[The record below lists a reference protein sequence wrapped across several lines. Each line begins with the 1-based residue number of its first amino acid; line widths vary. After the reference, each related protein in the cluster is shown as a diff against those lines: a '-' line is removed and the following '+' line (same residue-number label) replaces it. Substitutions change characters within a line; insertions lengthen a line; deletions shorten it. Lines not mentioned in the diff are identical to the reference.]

1 MDMIDDEL
9 TEPMFAPLDGR
20 EHLGLPIADEK
31 ASVAMDAD
39 EALRAHIAQCVHTGT
54 AALLHM
60 KAVAELRDELLA
72 RVYAQSYTFF
82 EKLVIDLLLAMGYAG
97 GEPTGV
103 RHLGQSHDGG
113 IDAVIHQDA
122 LGLDVILL
130 QAKRLRPG
138 HCVSSTQVREFVGS
152 MEAWHSRKGIF
163 VTTGHFT
170 SSAQKFLRVIPHRVI
185 MIDGKALA
193 DLMIKHN
200 VGTEDDANFVF
211 KRVQSQYFSAPV
223 QK

>member
-1 MDMIDDEL
+1 MQEIDDEL
-9 TEPMFAPLDGR
+9 IRPMFAPLDGR
-20 EHLGLPIADEK
+20 EHLGLPIVEDKINDESQVHDTLNAD
-31 ASVAMDAD
+31 
-39 EALRAHIAQCVHTGT
+39 IAQSLFAGQ

-60 KAVAELRDELLA
+60 KSDAQLRDELLA

-82 EKLVIDLLLAMGYAG
+82 EKLVIDLVLSMGYAG
-97 GEPTGV
+97 GRRAGV
-103 RHLGQSHDGG
+103 RHLGRSHDGG

-130 QAKRLRPG
+130 QAKRLKPG

-163 VTTGHFT
+163 FTTGRFT
-170 SSAQKFLRVIPHRVI
+170 AEAQKFLRIIPHRVI
-185 MIDGKALA
+185 MIDGKELA
-193 DLMIKHN
+193 DLMIAHN
-200 VGTEDDANFVF
+200 IGTTDEAHFVF
-211 KRVQSQYFSAPV
+211 KRVERDYFSALR

>member
-1 MDMIDDEL
+1 MQEIEDGL
-9 TEPMFAPLDGR
+9 AKPMFAPLDGS
-20 EHLGLPIADEK
+20 EHLGLPIGDDKLHEEVCAEHILT
-31 ASVAMDAD
+31 AGVARSLHVG
-39 EALRAHIAQCVHTGT
+39 E

-60 KAVAELRDELLA
+60 KSATALRNELLA
-72 RVYAQSYTFF
+72 RIYAQSYTFF

-97 GEPTGV
+97 GKPEGV
-103 RHLGQSHDGG
+103 HHLGQSHDGG

-138 HCVSSTQVREFVGS
+138 HGVSSPQVREFVGS
-152 MEAWHSRKGIF
+152 MEAWHSHKGIF

-170 SSAQKFLRVIPHRVI
+170 ASAQKFLRIIPHRVI
-185 MIDGKALA
+185 MIDGATLA

-200 VGTEDDANFVF
+200 IGTEEDACFVF
-211 KRVQSQYFSAPV
+211 KRVRNQYFSALR